1 MSFAEINGTN
11 IYYEMHGNGGTLETL
26 VMLNHGFG
34 STKMWRDIYPRLVE
48 KGYRV
53 ILYDRRGYGQSE
65 KTDFEEFY
73 VSDRFR
79 PENVR
84 TLAGLME
91 RLDIATFSIIAQC
104 EGGVIGVDYAV
115 KYPHQVKTMVISS
128 TQCYNKLPMDK
139 FNKMKFPKPYEDLNS
154 KFREDIIYW
163 QGRAYSETYYNL
175 FSKYGG
181 GGAYG
186 NGLFDMR
193 DLLQLV
199 TCPTLVLYPDRS
211 PIFDVEQGVEFYRNL
226 PEGELA
232 VIPDC
237 GHNTYD
243 DKPEDFIMFVL
254 DFLKRHTLRDSP

>member
-1 MSFAEINGTN
+1 MPFAEINRTK
-11 IYYEMHGNGGTLETL
+11 IYFEVHGDGETIVL
-26 VMLNHGFG
+26 LNHGFG
-34 STKMWRDIYPRLVE
+34 SSKMWSGIYPRLVE

-53 ILYDRRGYGQSE
+53 VMYDRRGYGQSE

-73 VSDRFR
+73 ISDRFR
-79 PENVR
+79 SENVR
-84 TLAGLME
+84 TLAELME
-91 RLDIATFSIIAQC
+91 GLNIGTFNIIAQC

-139 FNKMKFPKPYEDLNS
+139 FNKMNFPKPYGDLNP
-154 KFREDIIYW
+154 KFKEDIIYW
-163 QGRAYSETYYNL
+163 QGKAYAETYYNL

-186 NGLFDMR
+186 RGLFDLR
-193 DLLQLV
+193 DQLSLV

-211 PIFDVEQGVEFYRNL
+211 PIFDVEQGVESYRNL
-226 PEGELA
+226 TKGELA

-237 GHNTYD
+237 GHNTYK
-243 DKPEDFIMFVL
+243 DKPKEYLMFVL
-254 DFLKRHTLRDSP
+254 DFLKRHTF